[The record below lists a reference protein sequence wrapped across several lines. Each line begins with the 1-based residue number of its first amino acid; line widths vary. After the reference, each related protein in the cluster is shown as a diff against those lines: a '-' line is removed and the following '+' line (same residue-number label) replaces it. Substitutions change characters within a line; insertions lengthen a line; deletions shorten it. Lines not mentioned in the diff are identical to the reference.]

1 MNIQRK
7 NNKKYTRCSDLEIA
21 KAHLEPKLHWGQF
34 KFEFDTIMSV
44 KPKNKMPTD

>member
-7 NNKKYTRCSDLEIA
+7 NNKKYTRCSDLEIV
-21 KAHLEPKLHWGQF
+21 KAHFATKITLRQF
-34 KFEFDTIMSV
+34 KFKFDTIMSV